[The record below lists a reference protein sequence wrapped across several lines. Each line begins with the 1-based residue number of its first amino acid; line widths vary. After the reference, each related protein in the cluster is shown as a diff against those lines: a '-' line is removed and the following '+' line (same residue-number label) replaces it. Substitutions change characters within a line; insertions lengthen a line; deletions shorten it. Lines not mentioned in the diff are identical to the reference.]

1 MSATVELGPLVVA
14 TERLAAV
21 LLIAAFLVLAGW
33 LSRRS
38 EAPVERAA
46 TAAAIAGIVFARA
59 SFVTTYW
66 PAYREEPWTIL
77 ALWQGGFSLQ
87 AGVFAAILVLLLLI
101 GPKSRATAVLIGALL
116 ASSAVYVGIERWSA
130 ADVRPLP
137 PQITMLDL
145 KGQPRSTGSLRG
157 EPVVLNLWASW
168 CGPCRREMP
177 MLVEEA
183 KRSGIPILLVNQGE
197 SEAVVRSFLQQQGL
211 LSGNVL
217 MDPATRLGQVTGSGA
232 LPTTLF
238 VDGAGR
244 IQNVH
249 VGEISRAG
257 LQSQIRSL
265 TK

>member
-1 MSATVELGPLVVA
+1 MSATVELGPLAMA
-14 TERLAAV
+14 TDRLAAV
-21 LLIAAFLVLAGW
+21 LLIAAFLLLAGW

-46 TAAAIAGIVFARA
+46 TAAVAAGIVFARA

-87 AGVFAAILVLLLLI
+87 AGVFAAILLLLLML
-101 GPKSRATAVLIGALL
+101 GPKSRATAVLIGGLL
-116 ASSAVYVGIERWSA
+116 AFSAVYVGVERWSA
-130 ADVRPLP
+130 GDARPLP
-137 PQITMLDL
+137 THVTMLDL

-157 EPVVLNLWASW
+157 QPAVLNLWASW

-183 KRSGIPILLVNQGE
+183 RRSAVPILLVNQGE
-197 SEAVVRSFLQQQGL
+197 SEATVRSFLQQQGL
-211 LSGNVL
+211 PGGSVL
-217 MDPATRLGQVTGSGA
+217 MDPAMRLGQVTGSAA

-238 VDGAGR
+238 VDGDGR
-244 IQNVH
+244 IQKVH

-257 LQSQIRSL
+257 LQSQVRSL